1 MRIYKAFLASF
12 LISFCLPITL
22 VTLMDGER
30 DYIRDT
36 YGGISFSTY
45 FILGLVFFFIS
56 FPLFYWAIK
65 VSDKKQAEKEMREKE
80 QQETNRLI
88 REMLEQKRA
97 EQSSGSNNNQ

>member
-1 MRIYKAFLASF
+1 MAKEIICVILTEVFHS
-12 LISFCLPITL
+12 PPN
-22 VTLMDGER
+22 
-30 DYIRDT
+30 
-36 YGGISFSTY
+36 

-65 VSDKKQAEKEMREKE
+65 VSDKKQDEKEMREKE
-80 QQETNRLI
+80 QQETNQLI